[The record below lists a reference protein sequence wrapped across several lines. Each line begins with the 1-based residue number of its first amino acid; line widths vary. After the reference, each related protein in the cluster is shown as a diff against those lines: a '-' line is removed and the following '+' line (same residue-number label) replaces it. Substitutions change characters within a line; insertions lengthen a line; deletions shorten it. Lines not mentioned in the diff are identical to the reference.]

1 MSVTALLIIKPNNEI
16 VKLTLLNDNLINIII
31 SSQLLFRQTG
41 RCCQE
46 SCSDHSRAIKR
57 FNKITMVSKRMQIKH
72 YGYKCLQFVY
82 KYWIL
87 ILQNI

>member
-46 SCSDHSRAIKR
+46 SVVIIRER
-57 FNKITMVSKRMQIKH
+57 
-72 YGYKCLQFVY
+72 
-82 KYWIL
+82 
-87 ILQNI
+87 